1 MLDRIL
7 PALYDQVLVF
17 LITHGF
23 LATGS
28 SAPPSNGW
36 GRLHFSLLDCVPRVE
51 QRYPGREEMK
61 IPLITV
67 SLLLLATAANAEM
80 KGMLR
85 DLPQN

>member
-1 MLDRIL
+1 
-7 PALYDQVLVF
+7 
-17 LITHGF
+17 
-23 LATGS
+23 
-28 SAPPSNGW
+28 
-36 GRLHFSLLDCVPRVE
+36 
-51 QRYPGREEMK
+51 MK